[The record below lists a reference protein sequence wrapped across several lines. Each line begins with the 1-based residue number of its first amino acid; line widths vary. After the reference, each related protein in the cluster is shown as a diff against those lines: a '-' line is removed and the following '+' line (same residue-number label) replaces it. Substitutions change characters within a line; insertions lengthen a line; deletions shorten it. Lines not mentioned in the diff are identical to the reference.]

1 MAGAAPLRKAV
12 VGVALLAGL
21 ASCSSGG
28 DGGSRAAPGPTTAI
42 EATTT
47 SSAPPASSTT
57 VSAPTTVTA
66 RPPTTA
72 SPSPEAAARSLYD
85 AWTRGDRAAAGRVAE
100 PAAVTTLFGR
110 TWQAGDGW
118 AFSECTG
125 AAGSSICTW
134 SRAGSQ
140 QVLMRVGN
148 APASVTEVRFQP

>member
-1 MAGAAPLRKAV
+1 MAGAAPVAKAV
-12 VGVALLAGL
+12 VAVVLVAGL
-21 ASCSSGG
+21 ASCSRG
-28 DGGSRAAPGPTTAI
+28 DGGDSRAAPGPTTPT

-47 SSAPPASSTT
+47 SSAPPTSSTT
-57 VSAPTTVTA
+57 AVAPTTVTS

-72 SPSPEAAARSLYD
+72 APSPEAAARSLYD
-85 AWTRGDRAAAGRVAE
+85 AWARGDRAAAGRVGE

-134 SRAGSQ
+134 SRPGGQ